1 MNRLSVLEV
10 GSGHRPAR
18 TSTVL
23 LDRYADSRER
33 TGPLT
38 TDGRPFVLAAG
49 ESLPFR
55 SKSFRRCI
63 ARQVLE
69 HSDDVVAF
77 SSEMSRVADGGLVE
91 TPSPLGELLLRRRQ
105 YHRWIV
111 AAQAGGL
118 TYWARDE
125 LATAERQGEV
135 FEELY
140 SRNVLYYVA
149 TQTQLSAFVTRYAWL
164 GSIPIREGTRAELD
178 LCIRNSVSQLTAS
191 PLAQVRAIARGV
203 VSLLWRRAG
212 L

>member
-10 GSGHRPAR
+10 GSGHRPSR

-23 LDRYADSRER
+23 VDRYTDARER

-69 HSDDVVAF
+69 HADDVVGF
-77 SSEMSRVADGGLVE
+77 SSEMSRIADGGLVE

-105 YHRWIV
+105 YHRWII
-111 AAQAGGL
+111 AALSGGL
-118 TYWARDE
+118 CYWSRDE
-125 LATAERQGEV
+125 MPTADRQGEV

-140 SRNVLYYVA
+140 SRNALYYLA
-149 TQTQLSAFVTRYAWL
+149 TQTQLSAFITRYEWR
-164 GSIPIREGTRAELD
+164 GSIPIRRGTMAELD
-178 LCIRNSVSQLTAS
+178 QCIRTGVARLTAS
-191 PLAQVRAIARGV
+191 PLAQARAIARGAV
-203 VSLLWRRAG
+203 GLVRRRAG